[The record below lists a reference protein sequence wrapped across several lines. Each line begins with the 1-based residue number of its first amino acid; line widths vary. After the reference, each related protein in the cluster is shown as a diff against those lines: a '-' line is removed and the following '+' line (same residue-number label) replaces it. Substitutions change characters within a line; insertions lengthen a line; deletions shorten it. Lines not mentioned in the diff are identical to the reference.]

1 MKKANDKTESIGT
14 FMILSRAGTGLS
26 SSSKAGLKFGPVVH
40 KPNSLGSTAF
50 FKRSSSTRAQY
61 SRPERSSSLKNLG
74 PFQL

>member
-14 FMILSRAGTGLS
+14 FMILSRAGTGL
-26 SSSKAGLKFGPVVH
+26 SSKAGLKFGPVVH